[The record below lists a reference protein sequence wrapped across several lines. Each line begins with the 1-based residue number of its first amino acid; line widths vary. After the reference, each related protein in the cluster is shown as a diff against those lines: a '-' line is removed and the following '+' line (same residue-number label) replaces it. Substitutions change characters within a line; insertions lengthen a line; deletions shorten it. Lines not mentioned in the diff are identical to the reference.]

1 MSNRFFC
8 GLRLDG
14 HISEKD
20 RKYFLYEYKRLNNL
34 GKLYFLPMIHT
45 RLYDVPG
52 RTVVSNCDSP
62 TEKVSEFLYLHL
74 KPIMQEGWS
83 YIKDT
88 EDFKESSKYGK
99 NSSRFYLGD
108 S

>member
-14 HISEKD
+14 HISEKE
-20 RKYFLYEYKRLNNL
+20 RKYFLYECKRLNNL

-74 KPIMQEGWS
+74 KPIMQEEWS

-88 EDFKESSKYGK
+88 EDFKKSSKYGK